1 MDHFYCRVLRRT
13 YKTKD
18 CRKLVMNLTQN
29 PVFSKPLE
37 TPNLFASYRIRDYP
51 RAGLRCHPWKMTD
64 TQAILLNAFDLLA
77 NKRTQMFTSEI
88 RKAKGKLHEYVEFD
102 GPLMLDSGAFNF
114 LQHAEISI
122 APFDVL
128 SVGIE
133 LGADMSVVLDHPFLP
148 KSDLKE
154 INVRW
159 SNTVAN
165 TRKMFEALEEFAP
178 SLLPGGFK
186 LIPVLH
192 GHDTE
197 TLSRAFD
204 DIVKIWGQEPD
215 IVGIGSLA
223 PLARNGNKRTVI
235 DVILTARQLL
245 PNAHLHCFSLGSA
258 LLMLF
263 AFYCGADTVD
273 SQTWIMSAA
282 FKQVQLPGFH
292 LTRFSRREAERD
304 LAKYEQT
311 RRAFAQHLLRLINEE
326 GFVTKDWDAGETR
339 PICDE
344 RDALSYL
351 DYLED
356 RDGIN
361 HVHRRACHNLYAF
374 NFEARRVRQEKRVGT
389 LETFIHSRMKSTI
402 YRKAFDY
409 AIDKK
414 MKSCK

>member
-1 MDHFYCRVLRRT
+1 M
-13 YKTKD
+13 
-18 CRKLVMNLTQN
+18 MNGNVTQHSI
-29 PVFSKPLE
+29 FSKPLE
-37 TPNLFASYRIRDYP
+37 IPNLFASYRIRDYP

-77 NKRTQMFTSEI
+77 NRRTQMFTSEI
-88 RKAKGKLHEYVEFD
+88 RNAKGKLHEYVEFD

-114 LQHAEISI
+114 LQHSEISI
-122 APFDVL
+122 TPLDVL
-128 SVGIE
+128 SIGIE

-148 KSDLKE
+148 KSDYKE
-154 INVRW
+154 ISLRW
-159 SNTVAN
+159 SNTIAN
-165 TRKMFEALEEFAP
+165 TRKMFEALKEFNGSP
-178 SLLPGGFK
+178 SLPGGFE

-192 GHDTE
+192 GHDKK

-204 DIVKIWGQEPD
+204 DIVEIWGQKPV

-223 PLARNGNKRTVI
+223 PLARNGSKRTVI
-235 DVILTARQLL
+235 DVILNARQLL
-245 PNAHLHCFSLGSA
+245 PNAHIHCFSLGSA

-292 LTRFSRREAERD
+292 LTRFSSREAEK
-304 LAKYEQT
+304 APVKYERN
-311 RRAFAQHLLRLINEE
+311 RRAFAQHLLRLITEE
-326 GFVTKDWDAGETR
+326 EFAVKDWDEGKAWSLR
-339 PICDE
+339 DE

-361 HVHRRACHNLYAF
+361 HVHRRACHNLYSF
-374 NFEARRVRQEKRVGT
+374 NFEARRVREEKRAGT
-389 LETFIHSRMKSTI
+389 LEKFIYSRMKSTV
-402 YRKAFDY
+402 YRKAFEY
-409 AIDKK
+409 AIEEKTK
-414 MKSCK
+414 IS

>member
-1 MDHFYCRVLRRT
+1 
-13 YKTKD
+13 
-18 CRKLVMNLTQN
+18 
-29 PVFSKPLE
+29 
-37 TPNLFASYRIRDYP
+37 
-51 RAGLRCHPWKMTD
+51 MTD

-77 NKRTQMFTSEI
+77 NRRTRKFTSEI
-88 RKAKGKLHEYVEFD
+88 RNAKGKLHEYIEFD

-114 LQHAEISI
+114 LQHDEISI

-128 SVGIE
+128 SVGIKS
-133 LGADMSVVLDHPFLP
+133 GADMSVVLDHPFLP

-154 INVRW
+154 IKARW

-165 TRKMFEALEEFAP
+165 TRKMFEALKEFDSSCLP
-178 SLLPGGFK
+178 SGFK

-192 GHDTE
+192 GHDTG
-197 TLSRAFD
+197 TLSSAFD

-215 IVGIGSLA
+215 IIGIGSLA
-223 PLARNGNKRTVI
+223 PLARNGNKRTVV
-235 DVILTARQLL
+235 DVILTARELL
-245 PNAHLHCFSLGSA
+245 PNAHIHCFSLGSA

-304 LAKYEQT
+304 SAKYEQT
-311 RRAFAQHLLRLINEE
+311 RHAFSQHLLRLIDEE
-326 GFVTKDWDAGETR
+326 GFATKDWDTGEIW

-344 RDALSYL
+344 EAALSYL

-356 RDGIN
+356 SDGIN
-361 HVHRRACHNLYAF
+361 HVHRRACHNLYSF
-374 NFEARRVRQEKRVGT
+374 NFEAGRVRQEKRAGT
-389 LETFIHSRMKSTI
+389 LETFIHSRMKSTV
-402 YRKAFDY
+402 YRKVFDY
-409 AIDKK
+409 AIDEK

>member
-1 MDHFYCRVLRRT
+1 
-13 YKTKD
+13 
-18 CRKLVMNLTQN
+18 MNRDVTTSSI
-29 PVFSKPLE
+29 FSKPLE
-37 TPNLFASYRIRDYP
+37 IPNIFASYRIRDYP

-77 NKRTQMFTSEI
+77 NKRTRMFTPEI
-88 RKAKGKLHEYVEFD
+88 RKAKGGLHEYVEFD
-102 GPLMLDSGAFNF
+102 GPLMLDSGAYNF
-114 LQHAEISI
+114 RQHAEISI
-122 APFDVL
+122 TPLDVL
-128 SVGIE
+128 EIGIE

-148 KSDLKE
+148 KSDPKE
-154 INVRW
+154 INIRW
-159 SNTVAN
+159 TNTVAN
-165 TRKMFEALEEFAP
+165 TRKMFEALKKKQLSIFP
-178 SLLPGGFK
+178 P

-192 GHDTE
+192 GHDAK

-204 DIVKIWGQEPD
+204 DIVEIWGQEPA

-235 DVILTARQLL
+235 DVIITARQLL
-245 PNAHLHCFSLGSA
+245 PNAHIHCFSLGSA

-292 LTRFSRREAERD
+292 LTRFSPREAAKD
-304 LAKYEQT
+304 HIKYERI
-311 RRAFAQHLLRLINEE
+311 RRAFAQHLLRLSTEE
-326 GFVTKDWDAGETR
+326 GFTVKDWDVGETWSIR
-339 PICDE
+339 DE

-374 NFEARRVRQEKRVGT
+374 NFEANQVRKKKKVGT
-389 LETFIHSRMKSTI
+389 LETFIDSRMKSTV
-402 YRKAFDY
+402 YRKAFEY
-409 AIDKK
+409 ATKNR
-414 MKSCK
+414 C